1 MFYNKSLLTTRDHT
15 LHEQSAPNLQGDN
28 VAFTIVVNRQGED
41 DADDSEQPDQEDKD
55 ENPNRVEVDFVQEA
69 VQEAITEAIQDAVQE
84 VRYEPMSIEL
94 RPASPKQSTG
104 FFASSY
110 QLACR
115 HLAVSLTAFFQ
126 HFLGLTCL
134 YTTTQPSATCWT

>member
-1 MFYNKSLLTTRDHT
+1 M
-15 LHEQSAPNLQGDN
+15 QADN

-69 VQEAITEAIQDAVQE
+69 VQGAITEAIQDAVQE

-94 RPASPKQSTG
+94 RPASAKQSTG

-115 HLAVSLTAFFQ
+115 QLAVSLTASFP
-126 HFLGLTCL
+126 HVLDLTCWC
-134 YTTTQPSATCWT
+134 TS